1 MTSGWLRATP
11 VAHRGLHDI
20 KLGVPENSPLAFQRA
35 IDAGHPI
42 ELDVHLANDGV
53 PVVFHDHELRR
64 LTGRDGT
71 LLDVDS
77 RTLADLCLLGTN
89 EHPPTLAQVCAQVAG
104 RVPLLIEIKHKYGVT
119 PRALPGAVAQVLESY
134 GGEFAVQSFHPGTV
148 AWFQRNRPSWP
159 RGQIADGRASSRR
172 HTPLFRHVAL
182 QLLLRRFHG
191 APHFIAYNVRYLPE
205 PLTVA
210 ARARGLPV
218 LTWTVRTAED
228 RAIAARYADNIIFE
242 TLS

>member
-1 MTSGWLRATP
+1 MNIEWLRNRP

-42 ELDVHLANDGV
+42 ELDVHLSADGV
-53 PVVFHDHELRR
+53 PVVFHDYDLKR

-71 LLDVDS
+71 LLDIDS
-77 RTLADLCLLGTN
+77 TTLATLPLLGTG
-89 EHPPTLAQVCAQVAG
+89 ERVPTLAQVCAQVAG
-104 RVPLLIEIKHKYGVT
+104 RVPLLIEIKYKRGFT
-119 PRALPGAVAQVLESY
+119 PPTLPGAVAQVMDGY
-134 GGEFAVQSFHPGTV
+134 DGAFAVQSFHPGTV
-148 AWFQRNRPSWP
+148 AWFQRNRPSWV
-159 RGQIADGRASSRR
+159 RGQISDGRESTRR
-172 HTPLFRHVAL
+172 HTPLLRYLVL
-182 QLLLRRFHG
+182 QLLLRRLYG

-205 PLTVA
+205 LLTVI

-218 LTWTVRTAED
+218 LAWTVRTAED
-228 RAIAARYADNIIFE
+228 RATAARHADNIIFE